1 MNILKVVIT
10 IISFFLLFFFESLL
24 LKVFGFSLFIL
35 FSLIAWTKVKDVWF
49 FVYITLF
56 GVLIDI
62 MFSTHLGVHIS
73 SVLLSI
79 TLFELLFLIIPRD
92 SGYRYL
98 NFFLSIS
105 IYYIF
110 TITLNSLLYDRIF
123 SKILLNEFVVIFVR
137 SIFSVGIAVLIER
150 LLLFLRDSKGE
161 RSIRLR

>member
-1 MNILKVVIT
+1 MNILKIVIT

-35 FSLIAWTKVKDVWF
+35 FSLIAWTKVKDIWF

-56 GVLIDI
+56 GILIDT
-62 MFSTHLGVHIS
+62 MFSIHLGVHIS
-73 SVLLSI
+73 SIILSI

-92 SGYRYL
+92 SAYRYL
-98 NFFLSIS
+98 NFFLSIFL
-105 IYYIF
+105 YYIL
-110 TITLNSLLYDRIF
+110 TITLNSFLYDRIF
-123 SKILLNEFVVIFVR
+123 PNILLKEFIGIFVR
-137 SIFSVGIAVLIER
+137 SIISVVIAVLIER